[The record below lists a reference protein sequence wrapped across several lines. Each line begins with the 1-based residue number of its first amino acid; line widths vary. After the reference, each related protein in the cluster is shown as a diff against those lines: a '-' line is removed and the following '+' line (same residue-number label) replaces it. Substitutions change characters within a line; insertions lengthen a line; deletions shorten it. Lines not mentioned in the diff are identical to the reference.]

1 MSDNVGS
8 LMSHVELMSHD
19 WFLWFVVIPTG
30 TVSNVIFKGIRS

>member
-1 MSDNVGS
+1 MSDSVGS

-30 TVSNVIFKGIRS
+30 TGTTVTF